1 MATILV
7 TGASGLVGS
16 ALAPAAAAAGHRV
29 ITLSRRPAKGGHRA
43 VVGDFASFEDLRK
56 LDDEPIEALVH
67 LASEVGGTSEEA
79 GLSVNV
85 LGTRRLVRYLADRGC
100 RRFVMASS
108 IAAAGCLSPVFVPQ
122 SLPIAD
128 RHACLAADAYG
139 LSKFLGEGMAD
150 YFARAL
156 PDAMIVSLRYG
167 LAIERTRKLRGS
179 VPRISAAEPS
189 ALPFLYLGFV
199 SLDDMV
205 GSALAAL
212 RAGHRAGSRVYNV
225 VAPDLRCTGKVADVI
240 RAALGHQA
248 GGLDLSAY
256 EREGAAAPPL
266 WDTAA
271 LRTEIGYSPRVSV
284 AAGD

>member
-1 MATILV
+1 MGTILV

-16 ALAPAAAAAGHRV
+16 ALAPAAAVRHRV
-29 ITLSRRPAKGGHRA
+29 ITLSRRPTQGGHRA
-43 VVGDFASFEDLRK
+43 VTGDFSSFEDLRK
-56 LDDEPIEALVH
+56 LDDEPIDALVH

-85 LGTRRLVRYLADRGC
+85 LGTRRLLRYLADRGC

-108 IAAAGCLSPVFVPQ
+108 IAAAGCLSPAFVPEA
-122 SLPIAD
+122 LPITG
-128 RHACLAADAYG
+128 RHPCQASDAYG

-150 YFARAL
+150 YFSRSV

-167 LAIERTRKLRGS
+167 LAIERTRKLRGT
-179 VPRISAAEPS
+179 VPRISPAEPS

-199 SLDDMV
+199 ALDDMV
-205 GSALAAL
+205 GSALAAVEV
-212 RAGHRAGSRVYNV
+212 AHRPGSRVYNV
-225 VAPDLRCTGKVADVI
+225 VAPDLRCSGTVADLI
-240 RAALGHQA
+240 RSALGRRSDRF
-248 GGLDLSAY
+248 DLGPY
-256 EREGAAAPPL
+256 ERDGATSPPV

-271 LRTEIGYSPRVSV
+271 LRADLAYTPAGSV